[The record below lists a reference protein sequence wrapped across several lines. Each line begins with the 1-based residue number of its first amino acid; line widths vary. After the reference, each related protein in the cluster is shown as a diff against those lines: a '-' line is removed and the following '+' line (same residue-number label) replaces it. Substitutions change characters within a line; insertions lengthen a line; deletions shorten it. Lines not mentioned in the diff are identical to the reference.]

1 MFISLVLSIIQV
13 ILILIIQGLSLDIYA
28 PQIILHII
36 NITYIILQIL
46 LYIWYFWLSLTL
58 MARQIEKGRL
68 ATFGIGLLASLIPV
82 VLIGILVGMVM
93 LATSR

>member
-1 MFISLVLSIIQV
+1 MLLVLIVNGFNLDVYAPDIVLYIIGFSYIIFQV
-13 ILILIIQGLSLDIYA
+13 IA
-28 PQIILHII
+28 
-36 NITYIILQIL
+36 
-46 LYIWYFWLSLTL
+46 YIWCFWVSLTL

-82 VLIGILVGMVM
+82 VFIGILVGMVM

>member
-1 MFISLVLSIIQV
+1 
-13 ILILIIQGLSLDIYA
+13 
-28 PQIILHII
+28 
-36 NITYIILQIL
+36 
-46 LYIWYFWLSLTL
+46 

-82 VLIGILVGMVM
+82 AFIGILVGMVM